1 VSADPPHLTE
11 PRDPALE
18 GLFRA
23 LTADGTAGEL
33 AGRQAALEMFRDS
46 RRRDLDPRRR
56 RLASSA
62 GTAVAA
68 LVLTSGIAAAY
79 AAALP
84 APVQHIAYRM
94 LGSIG
99 VPDTRG
105 PAPSPGARSPGAP
118 SSGPPRLAAP
128 APPGPSA
135 PAAAACPCQRGG
147 PGADAA
153 GNLVL
158 TAARA
163 QIPAGG
169 NAVLAGRLAP
179 GGRPE
184 AGVRI
189 RLLEQAGGGTGW
201 RDAGSAVTGR
211 NGGLNLTVPHLT
223 GNASFRLAGPGGAV
237 SPPVA
242 ITVIPPVHL
251 GLSAGMRP
259 GVDVLTA
266 RAPFAQAGD
275 VVILQELS
283 GGVWHGAG
291 ERVLGQD
298 HLALFTVLAPL
309 SGQAEYRV
317 VLPGTAVHGWSVSGW
332 MRVAG
337 LRPGRR
343 APP

>member
-1 VSADPPHLTE
+1 VSADPPDLTE
-11 PRDPALE
+11 PREPALE

-46 RRRDLDPRRR
+46 RRPRRG
-56 RLASSA
+56 RLAFSMS
-62 GTAVAA
+62 TAAA
-68 LVLTSGIAAAY
+68 VLVLTGGIAAAY

-84 APVQHIAYRM
+84 APVQHIADRM

-105 PAPSPGARSPGAP
+105 PAPSPGAPSPGAP
-118 SSGPPRLAAP
+118 SSGPPRLAASI
-128 APPGPSA
+128 PPGSSV
-135 PAAAACPCQRGG
+135 PAATACPCQGGG

-158 TAARA
+158 RAARA
-163 QIPAGG
+163 RIPAGG

-184 AGVRI
+184 DGVRI
-189 RLLEQAGGGTGW
+189 RLSEQAGDGTGW
-201 RDAGSAVTGR
+201 REAGSAVTGR
-211 NGGLNLTVPHLT
+211 DGNVTLTVPHLT
-223 GNASFRLAGPGGAV
+223 GNASFRLTAPGGAV

-251 GLSAGMRP
+251 GLAAGRRA
-259 GVDVLTA
+259 GVSVLTA

-283 GGVWHGAG
+283 GGGWHGVG

-298 HLALFTVLAPL
+298 HLAFFTVLAPL
-309 SGQAEYRV
+309 SGPAEYRV

-332 MRVAG
+332 VRVAE
-337 LRPGRR
+337 LRSGR
-343 APP
+343 